1 MDVIPTV
8 IPKTTAD
15 IQNRQIQILT
25 LFAADAVRVQPGQWA
40 PGAALAFLVQWV
52 PGAALELRAPRGIP
66 APGVFPAPR
75 VFLAPGV
82 FPDPRV
88 FPGQP
93 EPWDRKAMWD
103 RLALW
108 D

>member
-75 VFLAPGV
+75 VFPVSYTHLDV
-82 FPDPRV
+82 YKRQV
-88 FPGQP
+88 
-93 EPWDRKAMWD
+93 
-103 RLALW
+103 
-108 D
+108 

>member
-75 VFLAPGV
+75 VF
-82 FPDPRV
+82 PDPRV
-88 FPGQP
+88 FPGPRVFQGQP